1 MIFARLLAATAS
13 AYSTRQIIV
22 SGDPGAN
29 EIFGWV
35 VALSDD
41 GQTIAAGSPADDS
54 TFSDTGAVYIFTKS
68 GSSWTQQ
75 QKLTASDKE
84 TSDFFGRSV
93 AISADGNT
101 VIGGAPFEDVSP
113 YTTNGA
119 AYVFTRSGS
128 TWTEQA
134 KLAPNDMEGG
144 ERFGWSVAL
153 SDDGNTA
160 LIGAYLENTSPYT
173 DNGAAYVFTRS
184 GSTWTQQAKLTASDL
199 QTSDL
204 LGISVALSSDG
215 NTAILGASNESTS
228 PYTSNGAA
236 YVFTRSGSTWTQQ
249 AKLTA
254 SDLGNS
260 DNFGVSVAI
269 SDNGNTAIIGAPEKT
284 GSNGAVY
291 VFTRSGSTWTQ
302 QQKLVAPTTLASSK
316 FGQSVALSGDGTQ
329 AMVGRI
335 GGFINDPGTAYL
347 YKLQGGTWS
356 VRHLFTMGSN
366 SSASPNYYGNA
377 VGISADTGAVIIVGF
392 PYYNDGT
399 ADVGGVYIYT

>member
-1 MIFARLLAATAS
+1 MLFTSLLAATTS
-13 AYSTRQIIV
+13 AYVTRQVIV

-35 VALSDD
+35 IALSDD
-41 GQTIAAGSPADDS
+41 GQTIAVGSPQDDS

-75 QKLTASDKE
+75 QKLTAADRE
-84 TSDFFGRSV
+84 TSDYFGRSV
-93 AISADGNT
+93 AISSDGNT

-134 KLAPNDMEGG
+134 KLAPNDMEGN

-160 LIGAYLENTSPYT
+160 LIGAYLENTSPYS

-199 QTSDL
+199 QSSDL
-204 LGISVALSSDG
+204 LGIAVALSSDG

-249 AKLTA
+249 AKLLA
-254 SDLGNS
+254 SDLGNN
-260 DNFGVSVAI
+260 DNFGLCVAI

-284 GSNGAVY
+284 SSYGAAY
-291 VFTRSGSTWTQ
+291 VFTRSGTSWTQ
-302 QQKLVAPTTLASSK
+302 QQKLVAPITLVNSK

-329 AMVGRI
+329 AVIGRL
-335 GGFINDPGTAYL
+335 GGSVFDQGDAYL
-347 YKLQGGTWS
+347 FKAQSGVWS
-356 VRHLFTMGSN
+356 ARHRFTMGSN
-366 SSASPNYYGNA
+366 SSSSPNYYGNA

-392 PYYNDGT
+392 PYYNNGA